1 MYTLGDNTT
10 TIFFKGFVGS
20 NLFEEFTTSAAIKA
34 GQLVKLTSAGLAAPI
49 SAGDNQALTIGVAF
63 ADAASGA
70 NVTVAMRGYGTI
82 IAEGSASMN
91 AGPVK
96 FASFTTETGLNR
108 FAAATETSPGWMA
121 ATSGGAVTTAIPV
134 QMDKSFIG
142 WALDASVTAG
152 DQIRVVICN

>member
-20 NLFEEFTTSAAIKA
+20 NLFEEFTTSAEIKA
-34 GQLVKLTSAGLAAPI
+34 GQLVKLTNAGLAAPI
-49 SAGDNQALTIGVAF
+49 SANDNQALTIGVAF

-96 FASFTTETGLNR
+96 FASFTAGTGLNR
-108 FAAATETSPGWMA
+108 FVAAVEASAGFVA
-121 ATSGGAVTTAIPV
+121 ATSGGAVTTALPT
-134 QMDKSFIG
+134 QMDKAFIG
-142 WALDASVTAG
+142 WALDASTNAG
-152 DQIRVVICN
+152 DQIRVVIAN